1 MPATESIPIYHTHPH
16 DPNHK
21 PPLKRIV
28 LRDVIDLA
36 LWAGQLLLQHGA
48 ETERIEETVHRLGTA
63 LGADWMDILIS
74 PNAIIAT
81 TISGDEFRTKVRRVA
96 VLGVNMTVIAEIND
110 LSRRVEAGQLD
121 RFGVRSELMR
131 ISTLKPVYNRW
142 LVVIMV
148 GLACAPLPP
157 LFGGGWAAFALGWGA
172 SSAATFVRQELIR
185 RYFNPL
191 VIVTITS
198 FTAAMIASL
207 GYRFQWTATPSEAL
221 AASVLLLVPGVHLI
235 NAAEDMLKGHMVTGV
250 IRGVLGAVISAAIGL
265 GLLTAM
271 RIVGIFSL

>member
-1 MPATESIPIYHTHPH
+1 MSTSAHFPVHNGHAA

-21 PPLKRIV
+21 PPLERIV

-48 ETERIEETVHRLGTA
+48 ETDRIEETVHRLGTA

-81 TISGDEFRTKVRRVA
+81 TVSGDEFRTKVRRVA

-121 RFGVRSELMR
+121 RFGVRTELER
-131 ISTLKPVYNRW
+131 IGSLRPVYNRW
-142 LVVIMV
+142 LVVVMV
-148 GLACAPLPP
+148 GLACAAFSR
-157 LFGGGWAAFALGWGA
+157 LFGGDWAAFGLVWAA
-172 SSAATFVRQELIR
+172 SSTAMLVRQELGKR
-185 RYFNPL
+185 HYNPL
-191 VIVTITS
+191 MVVTITS
-198 FTAAMIASL
+198 FTAAIIASL
-207 GYRFQWTATPSEAL
+207 GYRFEWTATPSEAL

-250 IRGVLGAVISAAIGL
+250 IRGILGAVISAAIGL